1 MPQVKHYATVSG
13 YSLSGSGASAGLIII
28 SLRDWSERDGKED
41 DVNSIIGRINT
52 LSQKIPDAQLFAAA
66 PPMINGYG
74 MVNGFELHVQD
85 KTGKPVSELDDA
97 TKGFIASLNARKS
110 GLPIPLFQQTI
121 RNIRWTLMPPV
132 ANVRGFLRQR
142 CFPRCPVTMAGSMS
156 PILTVSP
163 SSTVS

>member
-97 TKGFIASLNARKS
+97 TKGFIAS
-110 GLPIPLFQQTI
+110 
-121 RNIRWTLMPPV
+121 
-132 ANVRGFLRQR
+132 
-142 CFPRCPVTMAGSMS
+142 
-156 PILTVSP
+156 
-163 SSTVS
+163 

>member
-74 MVNGFELHVQD
+74 MVNGLNC
-85 KTGKPVSELDDA
+85 TCRTRRANLSVS
-97 TKGFIASLNARKS
+97 
-110 GLPIPLFQQTI
+110 
-121 RNIRWTLMPPV
+121 WTMPP
-132 ANVRGFLRQR
+132 RDSL
-142 CFPRCPVTMAGSMS
+142 PP
-156 PILTVSP
+156 
-163 SSTVS
+163 